1 MNYRERQEA
10 KEGEFLSPRAS
21 LSRDAIRDK
30 DEPRD
35 EYRTEY
41 QRDRDRII
49 HSKAFMRL
57 ADKTQVFFHSG
68 NDHVRTRLLHTIYV
82 AQIARTIANA
92 LNLNEDLA
100 EAIALGHDL
109 GHTPMGHAGEVIMD
123 ELLSN
128 GFDHAINSVRIAD
141 LEGLNLTRQV
151 KDGILNHGSE
161 RMAKSLEGQCVKF
174 ADKIGYVTHDFDD
187 AIRLGKVPSDFHIR
201 QFGLGETYS
210 EMVDTMVRAVVEAS
224 EGKDEITMREDV
236 WGKMRA
242 ARDYEFRVV
251 IREGQEARDSV
262 AREVIVG
269 LFNYYK
275 AQGKSE
281 EWISD
286 YISGMTD
293 GFAIKEYNEIKLER
307 R

>member
-1 MNYRERQEA
+1 MNYRERQEE
-10 KEGEFLSPRAS
+10 KEGEFLGKFAS
-21 LSRDAIRDK
+21 LSKDAMRK
-30 DEPRD
+30 VDEPRD

-82 AQIARTIANA
+82 AQIARTMANA

-109 GHTPMGHAGEVIMD
+109 GHTPMGHAGEAIMNK
-123 ELLSN
+123 LLSN
-128 GFDHAINSVRIAD
+128 GFDHAENSVRIAD
-141 LEGLNLTRQV
+141 LEGLNLTMQV

-161 RMAKSLEGQCVKF
+161 KCAKTLEGQCVKF

-224 EGKDEITMREDV
+224 EGKDEIIMQKDILE
-236 WGKMRA
+236 KMKA
-242 ARDYEFRVV
+242 AREYEFKV
-251 IREGQEARDSV
+251 IIKEGQEARDSV
-262 AREVIVG
+262 ARKVITG

-293 GFAIKEYNEIKLER
+293 GFAINEYKNLCN
-307 R
+307 